1 MPLTERLLPVEFVGW
16 CRPTVLIACSTF
28 SRCPALPRSMRPLQV
43 QSSPQLQLLLHTVL
57 QLGNT
62 LNAGRRPP
70 SSGIRLSSLRKL
82 ADTRSFDGS
91 TTLAHYLAAL
101 LSQSAP
107 EVRCWVGAGM
117 GQAARGWEGKG
128 REGNGSTWLE

>member
-1 MPLTERLLPVEFVGW
+1 MSRLGSVTSFNSPFAKFNHFVQQALLS
-16 CRPTVLIACSTF
+16 TQVTLI
-28 SRCPALPRSMRPLQV
+28 RHDGLQV
-43 QSSPQLQLLLHTVL
+43 QTSPQLRLLLHTVL

-91 TTLAHYLAAL
+91 TTLVHYLVAL

-107 EVRCWVGAGM
+107 EVRS
-117 GQAARGWEGKG
+117 KKI
-128 REGNGSTWLE
+128 